1 MIINI
6 YQWDSNIKHMF
17 QWESNDNNYKTYVS
31 SNDKITMKIYINYK
45 KYISTIKQFSVGKTE
60 KNIVNYKITK
70 NTIFQWES

>member
-17 QWESNDNNYKTYVS
+17 QWESNDNNYKTDVS

-45 KYISTIKQFSVGKTE
+45 KYISTIK
-60 KNIVNYKITK
+60 
-70 NTIFQWES
+70 